1 MTNQQNH
8 IGRKSIL
15 QTALKKLAKYFI
27 GLGVLFFCAMTV
39 QAQPTFLAASS
50 GFATGGTTV
59 TVSHTVGS
67 SANRI
72 MLVGVSTRNR
82 FINVPAVGDIT
93 DNCAYNSIPMVYHG
107 TEQSDNDAITYI
119 FYLVD
124 PPTGT
129 ANVVV
134 TFNGNLGGNN
144 AGIVGVVTYAN
155 VDPLDPVGTYA
166 SSAGN
171 SISPSL
177 SVTSAINQ
185 VVFDVISV
193 NNQNI
198 TAAGGGQT
206 SRWNIN
212 SGGNVRG
219 AGSTKAGSASSTT
232 MTWAIAGS
240 TRWSM
245 SGVAIKA
252 ISASDLE
259 VEKSV
264 NISAPYAG
272 QTIAFTVTAT
282 NNGPDVANSIFVN
295 DLLPSGYTYTSHT
308 ASTGTYSGGTGI
320 WNIGTLNNGASATLT
335 INAVVK
341 SSGIYL
347 NSATIDGNVDD
358 GFTSNNAASATV
370 TICQAGGTVPLFNN

>member
-1 MTNQQNH
+1 MTNHQNH

-15 QTALKKLAKYFI
+15 HTTLKNLAKYFI
-27 GLGVLFFCAMTV
+27 GFGVLFFCAVAM
-39 QAQPTFLAASS
+39 QAQPTFLAATS
-50 GFATGGTTV
+50 GFATSGNTV

-82 FINVPAVGDIT
+82 FINVTAVGDIT

-134 TFNGNLGGNN
+134 TFTSNLGGNN
-144 AGIVGVVTYAN
+144 AGVVGIVTYAN

-166 SSAGN
+166 SSAGL
-171 SISPSL
+171 ITSPSL
-177 SVTSAINQ
+177 SVVSEINQ
-185 VVFDVISV
+185 EVFDVIEV

-198 TAAGGGQT
+198 TAAGAGQT

-232 MTWAIAGS
+232 MTWTIAGS
-240 TRWSM
+240 ARWSM

-252 ISASDLE
+252 ISVSDLE
-259 VEKSV
+259 VSKSV
-264 NISAPYAG
+264 NISTPYAG

-282 NNGPDVANSIFVN
+282 NFGPDVANSVYVN

-308 ASTGTYSGGTGI
+308 ASTGTYSGGTGF
-320 WNIGTLNNGASATLT
+320 WNIGILNNGSSETLT

-347 NSATIDGNVDD
+347 NSATINGNVDD
-358 GFTSNNAASATV
+358 SFPGNNTASVTV